1 MKKNLHRLL
10 TIILIAFQLLI
21 CSFTFYSTLN
31 FSKEEIAQA
40 LKSALSIGIENT
52 VKTVGKNDGFLK
64 NDLIKIPFPEDAI
77 QVKNT
82 AEKFKMKPQV
92 DQFVTTLNRAA
103 EEASRNALPIF
114 MNTLK
119 NMSIDNALAI
129 LQGGEGSATK
139 YLRTNS
145 NTELE
150 KNFYPIVSKAI
161 EKVSLTKYWSPL
173 AANYNKTLQFTGGKK
188 VNPDLN
194 DYVTKKAISGMFVL
208 IEKEENKIRK
218 DPKLAFSGIS
228 DASNQLITS
237 IFESVLKK

>member
-10 TIILIAFQLLI
+10 TIVFVVLQLFI
-21 CSFTFYSTLN
+21 CSFTFLSEVK
-31 FSKEEIAQA
+31 FSKEEISQA
-40 LKSALSIGIENT
+40 LKSALAIGVENT
-52 VKTVGKNDGFLK
+52 VKSVGKNDGFLK
-64 NDLIKIPFPEDAI
+64 NDLIKIPFPQDAI

-92 DQFVTTLNRAA
+92 DQFITTLNRAA
-103 EEASRNALPIF
+103 EEASKNALPIF

-119 NMSIDNALAI
+119 TMSIDDALSI
-129 LQGGEGSATK
+129 LQGGDGSATK
-139 YLRTNS
+139 YLQTKSTN
-145 NTELE
+145 ELE
-150 KNFYPIVSKAI
+150 KNFYPIVTKAI
-161 EKVSLTKYWSPL
+161 EKVNLTKYWSPL
-173 AANYNKTLQFTGGKK
+173 ATKYNKTILFTGGQK

-218 DPKLAFSGIS
+218 DPKLAITGIS